1 MSPFDISNSRI
12 LSANS
17 KMSFFSVRIKLI
29 NFGGNFWDHQS
40 PVNFAD
46 AEVSDGTDWGDERSC
61 HEAYFSL

>member
-1 MSPFDISNSRI
+1 
-12 LSANS
+12 
-17 KMSFFSVRIKLI
+17 MSFFSVRIKLI
-29 NFGGNFWDHQS
+29 SFGGNFWDHQS